1 MYTKS
6 LVMHTFIIQIQDD
19 DTTKNIVEIPINTSS
34 HTSSFL
40 FPCNTMYVYVM
51 YVCVCG
57 YRRVC
62 RVSLSSPLSAF
73 LIQQGTLFQ
82 QLTQQL
88 IAPTATLNVLTAI
101 KFEFL

>member
-40 FPCNTMYVYVM
+40 FPCNTMYVM

-57 YRRVC
+57 CTDGCVVC
-62 RVSLSSPLSAF
+62 LSALRF
-73 LIQQGTLFQ
+73 SNSTRDIV
-82 QLTQQL
+82 
-88 IAPTATLNVLTAI
+88 PTIDATIDRAHCHV
-101 KFEFL
+101 ERVDCH

>member
-40 FPCNTMYVYVM
+40 FPCNTMYV
-51 YVCVCG
+51 CVWG

-62 RVSLSSPLSAF
+62 RVSCVSQLSALRF
-73 LIQQGTLFQ
+73 SNSTRDIV
-82 QLTQQL
+82 
-88 IAPTATLNVLTAI
+88 PTIDATIDRAHCHV
-101 KFEFL
+101 ERVDCH

>member
-40 FPCNTMYVYVM
+40 FPCNTMYVCH
-51 YVCVCG
+51 VCVCVWVQTG
-57 YRRVC
+57 
-62 RVSLSSPLSAF
+62 VSCVSQLSAF

>member
-1 MYTKS
+1 M
-6 LVMHTFIIQIQDD
+6 M
-19 DTTKNIVEIPINTSS
+19 
-34 HTSSFL
+34 
-40 FPCNTMYVYVM
+40 C
-51 YVCVCG
+51 VCVCVCV
-57 YRRVC
+57 RVC
-62 RVSLSSPLSAF
+62 VRVCVWYRTSTSTSTSTSTYCVHTVIHVRNTEFFRISSSQFSAF

>member
-40 FPCNTMYVYVM
+40 FPCNTMYVM
-51 YVCVCG
+51 YVCVGG

-62 RVSLSSPLSAF
+62 RVSCVSQLSAF

>member
-40 FPCNTMYVYVM
+40 FPCNTMYMYVM
-51 YVCVCG
+51 YVCVCVG
-57 YRRVC
+57 AQTGVSCVVC
-62 RVSLSSPLSAF
+62 LSALRF
-73 LIQQGTLFQ
+73 SNSTRDIV
-82 QLTQQL
+82 
-88 IAPTATLNVLTAI
+88 PTIDATIDRAHCHV
-101 KFEFL
+101 ERVDCH

>member
-40 FPCNTMYVYVM
+40 FPCNTMYV
-51 YVCVCG
+51 CVCG

-62 RVSLSSPLSAF
+62 RVSCVSQLSAF

>member
-1 MYTKS
+1 
-6 LVMHTFIIQIQDD
+6 MHTFIIQIQDD

-40 FPCNTMYVYVM
+40 FPCNTMYVM
-51 YVCVCG
+51 SCVCVG
-57 YRRVC
+57 VGAQTG
-62 RVSLSSPLSAF
+62 VSCVSQLSAF